1 MLGPWSGIMV
11 FSAAELPRVG
21 SDDSPQQARDRPSY
35 MAGFEDVLVAYLEP
49 QLLCLPACHLL

>member
-1 MLGPWSGIMV
+1 MV